1 MATLPPDLRKSRGS
15 VIPQGWGPRRQ
26 DRRGSNHV
34 PRSLSESKQFHA
46 YFCQDNLDSIWTR
59 KLIDE
64 LEGSHGFKCAEYHRD
79 LVVGERVLDLMTMFI
94 FTADR
99 IVFILSENFLKSNYA
114 MYQLQLAVQYDIDHD
129 TNNIVALHVDECKV
143 PSELLTFQI
152 IDTKSDGWKDTFLD
166 YLKKPAP
173 QMPNEICT
181 NGTHVSVQDLCRTQ
195 RSVISDPPT
204 LRPTLQIPEYIRT
217 QIKIWHKSKFLDDN
231 HLRKAVSLESS
242 NRRIQP
248 VPTSDLSSVP
258 STGGPNSLEADD
270 RLVVEYHADQVTKS
284 QATLLHALNIR
295 VKDKFVYEARE
306 SRLTDNGD
314 ELNIQEGDVLEM
326 LHDEPTHGNMYKCK
340 NAQGHVGFVPNSLM
354 SPSFYLLPSRIVK
367 QFKQTIS
374 ASENEGFR
382 KELEQL
388 GISYFVARSCVEKT
402 RGDIINLSVKNGDVL
417 LQLKIPNE
425 GLAIFKNCRN
435 ETGYLPLSLVDR
447 VNVPKP
453 PLESRVS
460 DLSNISIVSEGYA
473 SEASHLSWSSV

>member
-15 VIPQGWGPRRQ
+15 VIPPGRDPGHQ
-26 DRRGSNHV
+26 DRQGSNHV
-34 PRSLSESKQFHA
+34 PRSLKDSKQYHA

-129 TNNIVALHVDECKV
+129 TNNIVALHVDDCRV

-152 IDTKSDGWKDTFLD
+152 IDTKSDGWKDKFMD

-173 QMPNEICT
+173 KMPNEICT
-181 NGTHVSVQDLCRTQ
+181 NGTHVSVHDLCMTH
-195 RSVISDPPT
+195 RSVMSDPPT
-204 LRPTLQIPEYIRT
+204 LRPTLQIPENIRM
-217 QIKIWHKSKFLDDN
+217 QIKIWHKSKSMDDN
-231 HLRKAVSLESS
+231 HLRKAVLLESS
-242 NRRIQP
+242 HRMIQP
-248 VPTSDLSSVP
+248 VPTSDLKHP
-258 STGGPNSLEADD
+258 PTGGPNSLEADD

-284 QATLLHALNIR
+284 QATLLHALNIH
-295 VKDKFVYEARE
+295 VKGKLVYEARE
-306 SRLTDNGD
+306 SRLTDNED

-326 LHDEPTHGNMYKCK
+326 LHDEPTLGNIYKCK

-367 QFKQTIS
+367 QFKQAIS
-374 ASENEGFR
+374 ASENEMFK

-388 GISYFVARSCVEKT
+388 GISYFVARSCVEKN

-417 LQLKIPNE
+417 LQQTTPNA
-425 GLAIFKNCRN
+425 GRAIFKNCRN
-435 ETGYLPLSLVDR
+435 ETGYLPVSSVDC
-447 VNVPKP
+447 VNVPKT
-453 PLESRVS
+453 PLESGVS
-460 DLSNISIVSEGYA
+460 DLSNTSIGSEGYA
-473 SEASHLSWSSV
+473 SEASDVSWSTA